1 MKRTHKRLTR
11 LLSAGLSLAL
21 LTTLLPGALAASHT
35 LDGYE
40 VDAGKTI
47 KINANDFNSYCKDMT
62 EDGETM
68 YSIYFSDLPSSR
80 DGELYY
86 LDSDNEKIEVVDGET
101 IYWEDF
107 YYLVFEADEDCD
119 DVISIDFDGRAGRR
133 SGEEFWGTLEID
145 VNGNRSSSS
154 SDDLTYEID
163 LVHDALVGKECKRSF
178 SWSIY

>member
-1 MKRTHKRLTR
+1 MKRTHKRLIR

-101 IYWEDF
+101 KD
-107 YYLVFEADEDCD
+107 
-119 DVISIDFDGRAGRR
+119 
-133 SGEEFWGTLEID
+133 
-145 VNGNRSSSS
+145 
-154 SDDLTYEID
+154 
-163 LVHDALVGKECKRSF
+163 
-178 SWSIY
+178 